1 MFIRNLKIRSL
12 VMDRSKNGPQYRL
25 KFDGAILL
33 VNKKKFT
40 LLKYIDEYGSIM
52 NASKKADIPYRS
64 ALKYIEELE
73 KEINRSIVSTQR
85 GGKGGG
91 GESKL
96 TSDGKAILKEYRKV
110 ESILKMHA
118 DVNEIE
124 GNIDD
129 IDYENKIVT
138 VYLGKKRVILPLR
151 GNFKIGDRILVL
163 ISPEDIFVMLKPQ
176 ESSARNIFPGKIV
189 GMELKNNLVRLN
201 VDIEDVTL
209 FVDITEY
216 SREQLDLHLGKIIYI
231 SFKAAALAMV
241 KI

>member
-1 MFIRNLKIRSL
+1 
-12 VMDRSKNGPQYRL
+12 MDRSKEGPQYRL
-25 KFDGAILL
+25 KFDDTIIL

-40 LLKYIDEYGSIM
+40 LLKFIDECGSIT
-52 NASKKADIPYRS
+52 NASKKAEIPYRS

-73 KEINRSIVSTQR
+73 KELDKSVVSTQR

-96 TSDGKAILKEYRKV
+96 TSNGKAIIKEYRKV

-124 GNIDD
+124 GIIKD
-129 IDYENKIVT
+129 IDVKNKIAET
-138 VYLGKKRVILPLR
+138 YLGDEKVILPLR
-151 GNFKIGDRILVL
+151 GNFKVGDRVLIL

-176 ESSARNIFPGKIV
+176 ESSVRNIIPGKIIK
-189 GMELKNNLVRLN
+189 MELKDHLIRLN
-201 VDIEDVTL
+201 IDIGDLTLFADVT
-209 FVDITEY
+209 EY
-216 SREQLDLHLGKIIYI
+216 AREQLNLTLGKEVYI
-231 SFKAAALAMV
+231 GFKAAALAMV

>member
-1 MFIRNLKIRSL
+1 
-12 VMDRSKNGPQYRL
+12 
-25 KFDGAILL
+25 L

-40 LLKYIDEYGSIM
+40 LLKYIDECGSIT
-52 NASKKADIPYRS
+52 NAAKKADIPYRS
-64 ALKYIEELE
+64 ALKYIEEIE
-73 KEINRSIVSTQR
+73 KELDRSIVSTQR

-96 TSDGKAILKEYRKV
+96 TNNGKAILKEYRKV

-124 GNIDD
+124 GNIND
-129 IDYENKIVT
+129 IDYENKIAII
-138 VYLGKKRVILPLR
+138 YLGDKRVLLPLR
-151 GNFKIGDRILVL
+151 GNFKVGDRVLVL

-176 ESSARNIFPGKIV
+176 ESSVRNIYPGKII
-189 GMELKNNLVRLN
+189 GMELKDRLVRLN
-201 VDIEDVTL
+201 VDINDVTL

-216 SREQLDLHLGKIIYI
+216 AREQLDLHLGKEIYI
-231 SFKAAALAMV
+231 GFKAAALAMV

>member
-1 MFIRNLKIRSL
+1 MERPK
-12 VMDRSKNGPQYRL
+12 DGPQYRL
-25 KFDGAILL
+25 QFDDTIIL

-40 LLKYIDEYGSIM
+40 LLKYIDECGSIT
-52 NASKKADIPYRS
+52 NASKKANIPYRS
-64 ALKYIEELE
+64 ALKYIEEIE
-73 KEINRSIVSTQR
+73 KELDRSIVSTQR

-96 TSDGKAILKEYRKV
+96 TNNGKAILKEYRKV

-124 GNIDD
+124 GNIND
-129 IDYENKIVT
+129 IDYDNKIAVI
-138 VYLGKKRVILPLR
+138 YLGDKRVLLPLR
-151 GNFKIGDRILVL
+151 GNFKVGDRVLVL

-176 ESSARNIFPGKIV
+176 ESSVRNIYQGKII
-189 GMELKNNLVRLN
+189 GMELKDHLVRLN
-201 VDIEDVTL
+201 VDIDDVKL

-216 SREQLDLHLGKIIYI
+216 AREQLDLHLGKEIYI
-231 SFKAAALAMV
+231 GFKAAALAMV

>member
-1 MFIRNLKIRSL
+1 MERPKE
-12 VMDRSKNGPQYRL
+12 GPQYRL
-25 KFDGAILL
+25 KFDDNIIL

-40 LLKYIDEYGSIM
+40 LLKFIDKCGSIT
-52 NASKKADIPYRS
+52 NASKKANIPYRS

-73 KEINRSIVSTQR
+73 KELNRTIVSTQR

-124 GNIDD
+124 ANIKE
-129 IDYENKIVT
+129 IDYENKIAAI
-138 VYLGKKRVILPLR
+138 YLDSKKIILPLR
-151 GNFKIGDRILVL
+151 GDFKVGDRVLVL

-176 ESSARNIFPGKIV
+176 ESSVRNILPGKIIK
-189 GMELKNNLVRLN
+189 MELKDHLVRLN
-201 VDIEDVTL
+201 VDTGEVTL
-209 FVDITEY
+209 FADVTEY
-216 SREQLDLHLGKIIYI
+216 AREQLNLTLGKEVYI
-231 SFKAAALAMV
+231 GFKAAALAMV